1 MEKQNQQQQPPLCA
15 GGCGFFGNA
24 ANGNFCSKCYREQK
38 AKEEKQLGAQ
48 VQVQKAIQEQE
59 VKNAMEVV
67 AATPSPSFAP
77 AADGIVAPV
86 VSSPP
91 LAPAAAA
98 AAPTDDSKPVQL
110 DTTKCF
116 NCKRKVGLLGFR
128 CRCDFVF
135 CSKHRYAEEHGCSFN
150 YKGAQ
155 KEKLS
160 EENQKVV
167 GSKIDK
173 I

>member
-1 MEKQNQQQQPPLCA
+1 MDQQNQQQQAPLCA

-24 ANGNFCSKCYREQK
+24 ANGNYCSKCYREQK

-48 VQVQKAIQEQE
+48 AQVQKALHEQE
-59 VKNAMEVV
+59 VKNAALEVK
-67 AATPSPSFAP
+67 T
-77 AADGIVAPV
+77 
-86 VSSPP
+86 SS
-91 LAPAAAA
+91 AAAA
-98 AAPTDDSKPVQL
+98 AAVAPASPTLVAPASPVPPAVAEVTSEVKSLQP

-135 CSKHRYAEEHGCSFN
+135 CSKHRYAEEHNCSFN
-150 YKGAQ
+150 YKNAQ

-167 GSKIDK
+167 GAKLDK
-173 I
+173 L